1 MPTEARLRAAR
12 CRERAE
18 ECLSLAERET
28 DPAAKKNYA
37 EMAANYLAVAQAE
50 MNLAD
55 RLERGGVITAQP

>member
-1 MPTEARLRAAR
+1 
-12 CRERAE
+12 
-18 ECLSLAERET
+18 LSLAERET